1 MSVTENL
8 NKKEI
13 SSMVQDFWD
22 PEFFDEPNQPKKAVN
37 VIERDTKFKIE
48 VLAPGFRKKDF
59 SVNVENGVLNIL
71 AEHET
76 DNEENYLRKEFSR
89 ASFCGAFSL
98 PENVSPEHISA
109 KYRDG
114 ILSLTLRKTGKL
126 SSEKKQVKIS

>member
-13 SSMVQDFWD
+13 GSMVQDFWD
-22 PEFFDEPNQPKKAVN
+22 SEFFDELNEPKKAVN

-59 SVNVENGVLNIL
+59 SINAENGVLNIL
-71 AEHET
+71 AEHEAG
-76 DNEENYLRKEFSR
+76 DEENYLRREFSR
-89 ASFCGAFSL
+89 SSFCGAFSL
-98 PENVSPEHISA
+98 PENVSPEHIRG
-109 KYRDG
+109 KYKDG

-126 SSEKKQVKIS
+126 SSVKKHVKIF

>member
-1 MSVTENL
+1 
-8 NKKEI
+8 
-13 SSMVQDFWD
+13 MVEDFWD

-71 AEHET
+71 AEHDA
-76 DNEENYLRKEFSR
+76 DNEENYLRREFSR
-89 ASFCGAFSL
+89 ASFCGAFGL
-98 PENVSPEHISA
+98 PENVSSAHISA

-114 ILSLTLRKTGKL
+114 ILFLTLRKTGKL
-126 SSEKKQVKIS
+126 SPVKKQVKIS